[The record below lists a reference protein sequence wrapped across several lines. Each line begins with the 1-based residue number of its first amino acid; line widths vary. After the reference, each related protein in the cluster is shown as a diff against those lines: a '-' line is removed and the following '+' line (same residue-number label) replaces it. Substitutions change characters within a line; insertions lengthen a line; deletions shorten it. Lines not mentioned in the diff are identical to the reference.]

1 MNNKLFLTFS
11 SDENLSSLINKIK
24 TDFILKYNKIF
35 ILYSLDSDEYACTY
49 NTQDPN
55 VINHIPN
62 TILVHRK
69 KEYNVLYTIN
79 SLNSIIRNIN
89 GGILNTKLPIPW
101 ELYKNSI
108 LLTDGDNIKVLRTK
122 IHKIVEI

>member
-11 SDENLSSLINKIK
+11 SDENLSSLINHIK
-24 TDFILKYNKIF
+24 QSFILKYNKIF

-49 NTQDPN
+49 NTQDSN
-55 VINHIPN
+55 VINHISN

-89 GGILNTKLPIPW
+89 GGILDTKLPIPW
-101 ELYKNSI
+101 ELYRNSI